1 MLKGKKKKKTEYE
14 NKVFKKYVRV
24 LKNKSERK

>member
-1 MLKGKKKKKTEYE
+1 MLKEKKKKTEYE